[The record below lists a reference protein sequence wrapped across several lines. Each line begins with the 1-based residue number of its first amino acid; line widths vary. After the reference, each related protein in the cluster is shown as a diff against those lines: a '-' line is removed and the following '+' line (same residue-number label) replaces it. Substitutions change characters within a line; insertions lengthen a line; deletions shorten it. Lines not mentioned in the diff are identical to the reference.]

1 MASPQMKE
9 RPSGVVLNTIS
20 KGASPE
26 SKCPICLDH
35 YKNISYLD
43 VCLHK
48 FCFCC
53 IHEWSKN
60 KAECPLCK
68 QPFNSIYHTIKSED
82 NYQKFDLRPT
92 ENGSFGNMAGQ
103 RFRYRTTLTGER
115 RPAPRRT
122 SSPPDHGVLFEGLRG
137 SVPQRHNRDL
147 HSMLRRL
154 AEERQR
160 REREGRSL
168 RSLHEQQAV
177 KFRRA
182 LYRRG
187 VRVQNVE
194 DGGRSRETSAEFFRR
209 NPACLHR
216 LVPWVRRELTV
227 LYGSHGSL
235 ANIVQHIIMTL
246 ITRHN
251 LDEQPVL
258 HELRPF
264 LLTHTEHFLHEFLS
278 FARSPFNME
287 AYDQRAVYD
296 LPQPSG
302 EISRSETS
310 VISISEDESDALV
323 TGSQDYGTPS
333 VTLSQA
339 PWDDETPGPSYSS
352 EPSQVLP
359 FHVRDSDSDS
369 SVGEA
374 VESVAAVPHQD
385 QLTNP
390 GTVALEEEH
399 SSGSDEDCVIVGY
412 VKPASERTPELVLL
426 SSDSEPSEQNTEPQS
441 PDLSPA
447 DTQRNTS
454 TRSRED
460 KSGERHHERELSG
473 SRNRSSRSTRTQ
485 SSSHGREHQLSKNS
499 KHKRRRENES
509 SFHSSYS
516 HYSQRD
522 SNRRCYTETCSSY
535 TSYYRSVH
543 RSRSQSHRRRRSR
556 DHQDRSHSR
565 SNSRINSSNRHSRSN
580 SRINSSNRH
589 SRSNSRINSSNRHS
603 RSNSRI
609 NSSNRHSRSNSR
621 INSSNRHS
629 RSNSRINSSNRL
641 DRSHSRSNSRIN
653 SSNRH
658 SRSNSRINSSNR
670 LDRSH
675 SRSNSRIN
683 SSNRHSRSNSR
694 INSSNRHSRSN
705 SRINSSNRHSR
716 SNSRINSSNRHSRS
730 NSRINSSNRLD
741 RSHSRSNSRIN
752 SSNRHSRSNSRIN
765 SSNRLDRSHSRS
777 NSRINSSNRHSRSN
791 SRINS
796 SNRHSRSN
804 SRFNSSNRHSR
815 SNSRINS
822 SNRLDRSHSR
832 SNSRINSS
840 NRHSRSNSRIN
851 SSNRL
856 DRSHS
861 RSNSRINSSSHQT
874 SHYDDHGRK
883 KKYKTKHHEEPSRKS
898 SSQLVTNSIDDGAKK
913 KTKKHKK
920 FKRKSRSPSIDDRSE
935 GHGRKHHKKKKNKK
949 KHKRKSRKLGSEER
963 VGKNSPVFITIP
975 SDSDEADPSEPSARN
990 ISAADSTVTIANRAT
1005 DSQPLDVEQESAA
1018 GAECSSV
1025 CDAGNRPQTD

>member
-53 IHEWSKN
+53 IREWSKN

-115 RPAPRRT
+115 RPATRRT

-216 LVPWVRRELTV
+216 LVPWVKRELTV

-296 LPQPSG
+296 LPQAPG

-323 TGSQDYGTPS
+323 SGSQDYGTPS

-374 VESVAAVPHQD
+374 VESVPHQD
-385 QLTNP
+385 RLTDP
-390 GTVALEEEH
+390 GTVEEEH

-412 VKPASERTPELVLL
+412 VKPALERTPELVLL
-426 SSDSEPSEQNTEPQS
+426 SSDSEQSEQNAEPQS

-454 TRSRED
+454 SRSRED
-460 KSGERHHERELSG
+460 KSGERHHERQLSG
-473 SRNRSSRSTRTQ
+473 SRNRSSRSTRTH
-485 SSSHGREHQLSKNS
+485 SSSHGREHQLSKKS

-509 SFHSSYS
+509 NFHSSYS

-522 SNRRCYTETCSSY
+522 RSRRCCTETCSSY

-556 DHQDRSHSR
+556 DRQERRRSRSNSRINSSNRHSR

-629 RSNSRINSSNRL
+629 RSNSRINSSNR
-641 DRSHSRSNSRIN
+641 HSRSNSRIN

-670 LDRSH
+670 QDRSH

-716 SNSRINSSNRHSRS
+716 SNYRINSSNRQ
-730 NSRINSSNRLD
+730 D

-752 SSNRHSRSNSRIN
+752 SSNRQ
-765 SSNRLDRSHSRS
+765 
-777 NSRINSSNRHSRSN
+777 
-791 SRINS
+791 
-796 SNRHSRSN
+796 
-804 SRFNSSNRHSR
+804 
-815 SNSRINS
+815 
-822 SNRLDRSHSR
+822 
-832 SNSRINSS
+832 
-840 NRHSRSNSRIN
+840 
-851 SSNRL
+851 

-874 SHYDDHGRK
+874 SHHDDHGRK

-898 SSQLVTNSIDDGAKK
+898 SSQLVTDSIDDGAKK

-935 GHGRKHHKKKKNKK
+935 GKHHKKKKKKKKNK
-949 KHKRKSRKLGSEER
+949 KHKRKSREHGSEER

-990 ISAADSTVTIANRAT
+990 ISAADSTVTIADRAT
-1005 DSQPLDVEQESAA
+1005 DSQPLDMEQESAA
-1018 GAECSSV
+1018 GAEWSSV
-1025 CDAGNRPQTD
+1025 CDAGNRPHTD

>member
-53 IHEWSKN
+53 IREWSKN

-168 RSLHEQQAV
+168 RSLQEQQAV

-216 LVPWVRRELTV
+216 LVPWVKRELTV

-296 LPQPSG
+296 LPQASG

-323 TGSQDYGTPS
+323 SGSQDYGTPS

-352 EPSQVLP
+352 ETSQVLP

-374 VESVAAVPHQD
+374 VESVTAVPHQD
-385 QLTNP
+385 RLGDP
-390 GTVALEEEH
+390 GTLEEEP

-412 VKPASERTPELVLL
+412 VKPALERTPELVLL
-426 SSDSEPSEQNTEPQS
+426 SSDSEPSEQNAEPQS
-441 PDLSPA
+441 PDLTPA

-454 TRSRED
+454 SRSRED
-460 KSGERHHERELSG
+460 KSGERHHERQLSG
-473 SRNRSSRSTRTQ
+473 SRNRSSRSTRTH
-485 SSSHGREHQLSKNS
+485 SSSHGREHQLSKKS

-522 SNRRCYTETCSSY
+522 RSGRCYTETCSSY
-535 TSYYRSVH
+535 TSHYRSVH
-543 RSRSQSHRRRRSR
+543 RSRSQSHRKRRSRDRQERRRSR
-556 DHQDRSHSR
+556 SNSRINSSNRQDRSNSRSNSRINSSNRHSRSNSRMNSSNRQDRSNSMSNSRINSSNRRSRSNSRINSSNRQDRSNSR

-580 SRINSSNRH
+580 SRINSSNRQDRSNSMSNSRINSSNRQDRSNSRINSSNRRSRSNSRINSSNRQDRSN

-609 NSSNRHSRSNSR
+609 NSSNRQDRSNSRSNSR
-621 INSSNRHS
+621 INSSNRQDRSNS
-629 RSNSRINSSNRL
+629 RSNSRINSSNRQ
-641 DRSHSRSNSRIN
+641 DRSNSRSNSRIN
-653 SSNRH
+653 SSNRQDRSN

-670 LDRSH
+670 QDRSN

-683 SSNRHSRSNSR
+683 STNR
-694 INSSNRHSRSN
+694 
-705 SRINSSNRHSR
+705 
-716 SNSRINSSNRHSRS
+716 
-730 NSRINSSNRLD
+730 
-741 RSHSRSNSRIN
+741 
-752 SSNRHSRSNSRIN
+752 
-765 SSNRLDRSHSRS
+765 
-777 NSRINSSNRHSRSN
+777 
-791 SRINS
+791 
-796 SNRHSRSN
+796 
-804 SRFNSSNRHSR
+804 
-815 SNSRINS
+815 
-822 SNRLDRSHSR
+822 
-832 SNSRINSS
+832 
-840 NRHSRSNSRIN
+840 
-851 SSNRL
+851 
-856 DRSHS
+856 HS

-874 SHYDDHGRK
+874 SHHDDHGRK
-883 KKYKTKHHEEPSRKS
+883 KKYKMKHHEEPSRKS
-898 SSQLVTNSIDDGAKK
+898 SSQLVTDSIDDGAKK

-949 KHKRKSRKLGSEER
+949 KNKRKSRKLSGEKR
-963 VGKNSPVFITIP
+963 LGKNSPVFITIP

-990 ISAADSTVTIANRAT
+990 ISAADSTVTIAHRAT
-1005 DSQPLDVEQESAA
+1005 DSQPLDVEQDSAA
-1018 GAECSSV
+1018 GAEWSSV
-1025 CDAGNRPQTD
+1025 CDAGNRPPDRLMPV